1 VHQGRAGAIAPL
13 TIVDRARRRAAVWL
27 FSVAAIAYLADR
39 LTKIWAEQRLPGDP
53 IEVIPGVVTFRFAT
67 NPGGAFSFGQS
78 APWFFAAVTVVVAVT
93 IVVTAFRHTNR
104 LSALALGLVLG
115 GALGNLTDRLT
126 RGERF
131 DGHVV
136 DFIDLQIWPVFN
148 LADTAIVIGAIV
160 LAAGSFMGDRTGDRT
175 ASGAGPAPHPSIAR
189 ER

>member
-1 VHQGRAGAIAPL
+1 M
-13 TIVDRARRRAAVWL
+13 DRARRRAAVWL
-27 FSVAAIAYLADR
+27 FSVAAAAYLADR

-67 NPGGAFSFGQS
+67 NPGGAFSFGRS
-78 APWFFAAVTVVVAVT
+78 APWFFVVVTIVVAVT

-104 LSALALGLVLG
+104 GVALALGLVLG

-148 LADTAIVIGAIV
+148 LADTAIVIGAVV
-160 LAAGSFMGDRTGDRT
+160 LALGSFMGDRV
-175 ASGAGPAPHPSIAR
+175 AAGTDPAAPDPAPPDPSTAR